1 MNREDVKEKLA
12 NSMKDVFSRRN
23 VKEKMSKASILNHEN
38 GLYDHLKKEVLKLD
52 KEGECFK
59 ELRIGVICGE

>member
-38 GLYDHLKKEVLKLD
+38 GLYDHLKKRS
-52 KEGECFK
+52 FK
-59 ELRIGVICGE
+59 IR